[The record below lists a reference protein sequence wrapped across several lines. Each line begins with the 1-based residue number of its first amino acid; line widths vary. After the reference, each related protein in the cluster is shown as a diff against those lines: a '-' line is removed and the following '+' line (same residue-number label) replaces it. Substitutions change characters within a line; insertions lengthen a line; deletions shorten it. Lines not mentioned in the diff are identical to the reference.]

1 MSFKRD
7 MIDEIDGTSRLLV
20 EVPIPGSD
28 RFTYLLSAALSA
40 GTVPALVGVVLT
52 VGSTEMLLWP
62 GFAVTM
68 GIVLVI
74 SLMAFRY
81 CLVLAGRPDFAVGK
95 DGLLLREGR
104 IQNHYDWE
112 DVQYCHWSHYE
123 PGVLNI
129 QVGAHVAW
137 SGVPSPPSRLFRPI
151 PEAYQAQVEE
161 AIRTMGKWVEGE
173 TDWAL
178 APAVSWGND
187 SGGLRADVIDEF
199 DGTQLALVE
208 IPCSRR
214 KLVASFF
221 PALVWFCWGM
231 TMIGLQGL
239 RSLIAGSAPSSLE
252 AWPSPLPRRLC
263 LGQVG
268 PSSPFSRKE
277 FPCHSSDFPHGHRHG
292 TGALSDS
299 FSGMK

>member
-1 MSFKRD
+1 
-7 MIDEIDGTSRLLV
+7 
-20 EVPIPGSD
+20 
-28 RFTYLLSAALSA
+28 
-40 GTVPALVGVVLT
+40 
-52 VGSTEMLLWP
+52 MLLLP

-104 IQNHYDWE
+104 IQDHYDWE

-151 PEAYQAQVEE
+151 PEVYQAQVEE

-208 IPCSRR
+208 IPGSRG

-231 TMIGLQGL
+231 TMIGPQAPIAHRWFGPVFFGGMAVALAASALSRASRPELAVFEEGI
-239 RSLIAGSAPSSLE
+239 SLPFE
-252 AWPSPLPRRLC
+252 RFPTW
-263 LGQVG
+263 
-268 PSSPFSRKE
+268 SSPWNRSI
-277 FPCHSSDFPHGHRHG
+277 
-292 TGALSDS
+292 SDS
-299 FSGMK
+299 FSGMR